1 MVLSFPCSEPGH
13 VCIEANPFV
22 FWMGIFDLSTFQ
34 QCRAEVNLQRVVF
47 AIFEILRD
55 VYPMRNKHVVAFQ
68 DNLSIDLDGRKSVE
82 AIENKLM
89 DLAVF
94 RGPNF
99 WKFSPVCPT
108 LVRDPFTFELV
119 ETKKGV
125 RDTVGLEVSFDH
137 WRRV

>member
-1 MVLSFPCSEPGH
+1 MILSLSRCKSSH
-13 VCIEANPFV
+13 VRIEANPFV
-22 FWMGIFDLSTFQ
+22 FWVGIFDLSTFQ

-55 VYPMRNKHVVAFQ
+55 VYPMRNKHVVTFQ

-89 DLAVF
+89 NLAVF
-94 RGPNF
+94 RGSDF
-99 WKFSPVCPT
+99 WKFFPVCPT
-108 LVRDPFTFELV
+108 LVRDPFTFELI